1 MLHSFVASERKLIAH
16 GIQLKTLSDGA
27 WRDGCEGTL
36 PIQLHWSR
44 ILIDWIVV
52 DITRRSMCESLGGK
66 VPANLLISD
75 NPPSPTKKKESHI
88 KELWGDAGWAP
99 PPHTLNGVI
108 AQSWSALC
116 LARPLSR
123 CNYPAVFFSFS
134 WNNERSPRP
143 WGWWE
148 SWTSTEPENRYRSH
162 DTTVKYT
169 PQKPGFHGVSHSTT
183 RWRSNQ
189 KQAGSRSGPAMWRA
203 GLEKLWTIKM
213 HEGTEKRTK
222 GICLC

>member
-1 MLHSFVASERKLIAH
+1 MCLTTWHTTLNTFYTHCQLKTPVQSHVKVPLDSSGSSQQMLHSFVASERKLIAH

-27 WRDGCEGTL
+27 WRDGCEGIL

-44 ILIDWIVV
+44 ILIDWMVV

-66 VPANLLISD
+66 VAANLLISD
-75 NPPSPTKKKESHI
+75 NPPSPTKKQESHI

-123 CNYPAVFFSFS
+123 CNYPAVF
-134 WNNERSPRP
+134 RP
-143 WGWWE
+143 CFLFI
-148 SWTSTEPENRYRSH
+148 
-162 DTTVKYT
+162 
-169 PQKPGFHGVSHSTT
+169 Q
-183 RWRSNQ
+183 
-189 KQAGSRSGPAMWRA
+189 
-203 GLEKLWTIKM
+203 LE
-213 HEGTEKRTK
+213 
-222 GICLC
+222 